1 MTLLATTNSKK
12 GLLKKKKRTLRA
24 WGVVFFFFGSI
35 HFSSFHFHFAS
46 LQSSLRMNPP
56 YPASLFSRPSLCIIS
71 VFPLPLCVQF
81 NQQAR
86 SHSYRHHAILVLILM
101 PISLLPLPRHAPLFF
116 FFFVQDPFFPH
127 FFYCGWECSVAIA
140 TIISA
145 FLPVAH
151 ATHNAPSSSFP
162 RIERSVSLTPSH
174 ALQFPPLSLFR
185 YPALHF
191 YVAVLVLVH
200 LFFSSPPA
208 FLTVSAINRGVRP
221 PTRNL
226 ARHAPWSNGARFVS
240 TTQWVRL
247 FPLENTW
254 KRYGRYHGS
263 SGRRPNAAT
272 TRMARLNKYGC
283 DTNHRSCIDRNP
295 SRASR
300 IRQGARG
307 PARWTRSRG
316 SELRTWP
323 VCKNTSEAATVCT
336 QTTIILPFADCP
348 LRPPDRASR
357 VAPQEK
363 KLRTVHRACFF
374 PTQLKTHTRHPH
386 KALPSSTAIPNST
399 RTQIQIR
406 FCPPS
411 SFLLPLAF
419 ARVPIIAWQR
429 RQKSDKCG
437 ICAPGVSV
445 HILTI
450 RPSPG
455 PPAVRPPFRHHGG
468 CFLFDLA
475 AGSLTLEKIGKG
487 HTLARPSMAGS
498 MRRTMRHCSV
508 RTIRRPEIKD
518 ETAKRNKGATLAN
531 D

>member
-1 MTLLATTNSKK
+1 
-12 GLLKKKKRTLRA
+12 
-24 WGVVFFFFGSI
+24 
-35 HFSSFHFHFAS
+35 
-46 LQSSLRMNPP
+46 MNPP

-263 SGRRPNAAT
+263 SGRWPNAAT
-272 TRMARLNKYGC
+272 TRMARLNKYRC

-374 PTQLKTHTRHPH
+374 PTQLKTHTRSPQGPSLLNSNS
-386 KALPSSTAIPNST
+386 KFNSNPNTNSLLSSLLFPSSTCLCARANHCLAKAPKERQMWNMRAGCLRAYSHNSAKS
-399 RTQIQIR
+399 RASCGAAAFQASR
-406 FCPPS
+406 GMF
-411 SFLLPLAF
+411 SF
-419 ARVPIIAWQR
+419 
-429 RQKSDKCG
+429 
-437 ICAPGVSV
+437 
-445 HILTI
+445 
-450 RPSPG
+450 
-455 PPAVRPPFRHHGG
+455 
-468 CFLFDLA
+468 
-475 AGSLTLEKIGKG
+475 
-487 HTLARPSMAGS
+487 
-498 MRRTMRHCSV
+498 
-508 RTIRRPEIKD
+508 
-518 ETAKRNKGATLAN
+518 
-531 D
+531 

>member
-1 MTLLATTNSKK
+1 MQFLYSFSCQSHCCHCHAMPHFS
-12 GLLKKKKRTLRA
+12 
-24 WGVVFFFFGSI
+24 FFFLFKILSSHIFFTAVGNAASPSPRLSR
-35 HFSSFHFHFAS
+35 HFCLLLTPRTTPPPPVFHA
-46 LQSSLRMNPP
+46 LN
-56 YPASLFSRPSLCIIS
+56 ALCLS
-71 VFPLPLCVQF
+71 P
-81 NQQAR
+81 
-86 SHSYRHHAILVLILM
+86 
-101 PISLLPLPRHAPLFF
+101 
-116 FFFVQDPFFPH
+116 
-127 FFYCGWECSVAIA
+127 
-140 TIISA
+140 
-145 FLPVAH
+145 
-151 ATHNAPSSSFP
+151 
-162 RIERSVSLTPSH
+162 PSH

-363 KLRTVHRACFF
+363 RLRTVHRACVF

-498 MRRTMRHCSV
+498 MRRTTRHCSV